1 MKFTICLANQQPGK
15 SCMGYGGILARIGFS
30 HIETDAEF
38 GDRVYKEQDEFYMPD
53 RMFRIA
59 AFKE

>member
-1 MKFTICLANQQPGK
+1 MLAI
-15 SCMGYGGILARIGFS
+15 SSLARPVWDTAVLTQIGFS